1 MNVIWIIADTLRKD
15 HLGCYGNDTIYT
27 PSLDALAA
35 RSMRFDRH
43 YAGTFPTMPA
53 RADFYTGRW
62 TGCFMGWAPMPRD
75 QVTLPQLLMK
85 DCHTAAIVDTPFYL
99 RGGMNYDLGFRSF
112 VDVPGQLSH
121 MGYSKDL
128 RDSWRS
134 EGDRFAPQT
143 FSRAM
148 EWLEKHYKEEFF
160 LYIDAWDPH
169 EPWDAPAYYTERYLP
184 GYDGERIDA
193 PYTYWQDVPG
203 LTEEK
208 VQKAHACYCGEIT
221 MVDTWIGHLLRQVDN
236 MGLMGK
242 TAILFTTDHGFY
254 FGEHG
259 GLFGKTFGF
268 PKTKEKV
275 SPRYLDKEE
284 NWLWGRSPLYEETI
298 ACPLL
303 IYVPGIDPGV
313 CDDLTSAVDLMPTVA
328 DIMGKEIPDLV
339 EGQSLLPV
347 MRNCGNGGRE
357 FVVSMQPFSKPGYIS
372 RQVDGR
378 ERQMTVESSITVT
391 TDEWSLLYSSRPGE
405 SWLYR
410 LPSDPGQERNV
421 AGEHPDIAKE
431 LHQYLIKFMQDYRV
445 AEDLREPRMTLE
457 L

>member
-15 HLGCYGNDTIYT
+15 HLGCYGNKAVHT

-35 RSMRFDRH
+35 KSMRFGRH
-43 YAGTFPTMPA
+43 YAGAFPTMPA

-62 TGCFMGWAPMPRD
+62 TGCFMGWEPMPKD
-75 QVTLPQLLMK
+75 QITLPQLLAK
-85 DCHTAAIVDTPFYL
+85 EYHTAAVVDTPFYL

-112 VDVPGQLSH
+112 IDVPGQLGH

-128 RDSWRS
+128 RDSWRC
-134 EGDRFAPQT
+134 EEDRFAPQT

-148 EWLEKHYKEEFF
+148 AWLEEHYQEDFF

-169 EPWDAPAYYTERYLP
+169 EPWDAPAYYTQRYLP
-184 GYDGERIDA
+184 DYDGERIDA

-208 VQKAHACYCGEIT
+208 VKKAYASYCGEIT
-221 MVDTWIGHLLRQVDN
+221 MVDTWLGYFLRRVEN
-236 MGLMGK
+236 MDLMGT
-242 TAILFTTDHGFY
+242 TAIIFTTDHGFY

-303 IYVPGIDPGV
+303 IYVPGIEPGV
-313 CDDLTSAVDLMPTVA
+313 YDGLTSAVDLMPTVLGIL
-328 DIMGKEIPDLV
+328 DREIPDTV
-339 EGQSLLPV
+339 EGQSLLPMMQDTSV
-347 MRNCGNGGRE
+347 PGRG
-357 FVVSMQPFSKPGYIS
+357 FVISMQPFSKPGHIT

-391 TDEWSLLYSSRPGE
+391 TSEWSLLYSSQPEE
-405 SWLYR
+405 SWLHH
-410 LPSDPGQERNV
+410 LPSDPKQERNV
-421 AGEHPDIAKE
+421 AGEHPDTAKE
-431 LHQYLIKFMQDYRV
+431 LHDYLVQFMRDYSV
-445 AEDLREPRMTLE
+445 AAELREPRETLK